1 MNEIEKIVFD
11 RPIITEIEEKYH
23 NTIELNKKF
32 SSKRSKKALSTV
44 HNDMVRICNSVIEVM
59 DFSAIEGARTT
70 PTQQEYFRLGKSKLD
85 GVNKKSK
92 HQIDEEKPLSTALD
106 VAPYPIDFED
116 KSKARARFYMLA
128 GHFFQVAHDL
138 YEAGE
143 ISHKLR
149 WGGDWDG
156 DKNFDDQSFDDLP
169 HYELIKA

>member
-1 MNEIEKIVFD
+1 MTKEEKSVFD
-11 RPIITEIEEKYH
+11 RPIVTEIEDIFH
-23 NTIELNKKF
+23 NTAKLHEAF
-32 SSKRSKKALSTV
+32 SSDRSIKALSTT
-44 HNDMVRICNSVIEVM
+44 HEDMVKICNKVVEVM
-59 DFSAIEGARTT
+59 NFSALEGARTQA
-70 PTQQEYFRLGKSKLD
+70 TQQEYFRLGKSKLD
-85 GVNKKSK
+85 GINKKSN
-92 HQIDEEKPLSTALD
+92 HQIDEEQPLSLALD

-156 DKNFDDQSFDDLP
+156 DKFFDDQSFDDLP
-169 HYELIKA
+169 HFELTKA